1 MDSLQKMVEFAG
13 NCRFGMLDIIF
24 QNLAE
29 KGEERAEFFPLT
41 GLKFAQVNAYI
52 ARALIMII

>member
-1 MDSLQKMVEFAG
+1 
-13 NCRFGMLDIIF
+13 MLDIIL

>member
-1 MDSLQKMVEFAG
+1 MDGLQKMVEFTE

-29 KGEERAEFFPLT
+29 KGEKRGKFFPLT